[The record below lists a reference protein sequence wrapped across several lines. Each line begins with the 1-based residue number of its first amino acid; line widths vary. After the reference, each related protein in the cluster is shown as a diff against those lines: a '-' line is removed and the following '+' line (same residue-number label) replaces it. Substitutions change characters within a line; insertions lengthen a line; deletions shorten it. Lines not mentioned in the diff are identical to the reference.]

1 MNCKEKCLKVKIF
14 QPKACYKTPFSLK
27 GIDTFPLPTYSN
39 LRGMVY
45 TAMGR
50 KYKKGEKYKEGD
62 KIEFSIQGT
71 FESLYRDYWNAVK
84 YGDDGKQKKPIQVPT
99 LHNIRLVIHIC
110 SNINDEIKN
119 ALEKPSEYLSV
130 GRREDIIRIEEIREI
145 EVEKKDI
152 SEFDKS
158 LIVNYNAYVPSKICD
173 NNLEIN
179 GVPFRLPSFWEIED
193 GFRIFKE
200 MIDVIYI
207 ESPLIIESGKIKL
220 DSEGDPVWI

>member
-1 MNCKEKCLKVKIF
+1 MCCKYLKVKIF

-50 KYKKGEKYKEGD
+50 KYKKGDEIK
-62 KIEFSIQGT
+62 FSIQGT

-84 YGDDGKQKKPIQVPT
+84 YGDEGKQKKPIQVPT
-99 LHNIRLVIHIC
+99 LHNIRLVIHIY

-119 ALEKPSEYLSV
+119 ALEKPSEYLSL
-130 GRREDIIRIEEIREI
+130 GRREDIIRIEEIREV

-152 SEFDKS
+152 SKFDKS

-173 NNLEIN
+173 SLEIN
-179 GVPFRLPSFWEIED
+179 GVPFRLPSFWEIKD
-193 GFRIFKE
+193 GFRIFTE
-200 MIDVIYI
+200 MIDVRYI
-207 ESPLIIESGKIKL
+207 EAPIIIESGKIKL
-220 DSEGDPVWI
+220 DKEGDPVWI

>member
-50 KYKKGEKYKEGD
+50 KYKEGD

-84 YGDDGKQKKPIQVPT
+84 YGKDGKQKKPIQVPT

-119 ALEKPSEYLSV
+119 ALEKPSEYLSL
-130 GRREDIIRIEEIREI
+130 GRREDMIRIEEIREV
-145 EVEKKDI
+145 EVEEKDI
-152 SEFDKS
+152 SNFDKS
-158 LIVNYNAYVPSKICD
+158 IIVNYNAYVPSKICD
-173 NNLEIN
+173 SLEIN
-179 GVPFRLPSFWEIED
+179 GVPFRLPSFWEIKD
-193 GFRIFKE
+193 GFRIFTE
-200 MIDVIYI
+200 MIDVRYI
-207 ESPLIIESGKIKL
+207 EAPIIIESGKIKL
-220 DSEGDPVWI
+220 DKEGDPVWI